1 MRNKWCT
8 VPILF
13 FALVG
18 LPALALAE
26 CPALPGDVNGDGSA
40 DVLDVQ
46 CTIVSV
52 LFTQSPTVEPSLVEC
67 LGGASNLAASDLSC
81 SGETNVVDVLLSLT
95 FALEQSLNPEVDGD
109 GNGCPDECE
118 LPPLGP
124 TDLGAPE
131 PLYTLEDVQ
140 PDSAGYLTS
149 YGLGDVEGVTVVVLL
164 ASW

>member
-1 MRNKWCT
+1 MSNKLWMIS
-8 VPILF
+8 VVF
-13 FALVG
+13 FVLVG

-40 DVLDVQ
+40 DVVDVQ

-52 LFTQSPTVEPSLVEC
+52 LYTQSPTLEPSLVEC

-118 LPPLGP
+118 LAPLGP
-124 TDLGAPE
+124 TDVGSPE
-131 PLYTLEDVQ
+131 PVYTLEDVQ